1 MIMITNGTFEAS
13 VAEAKQ
19 DNAIKAM
26 SAEIILKDDAET
38 VRNMDQHSF
47 MLAARDKAAEMGYT
61 GTHVGTVST
70 AILEIVS
77 EHDVANVEEEEKAL
91 CGDKY
96 INAIACQHAVTVPD
110 YDATVNTS
118 DAVAIKTLLDALGQ
132 VGVNG
137 NAVAIVRAF
146 RDRVNTHQASM

>member
-1 MIMITNGTFEAS
+1 MIMITNGAFDAS
-13 VAEAKQ
+13 VTEAKQ

-26 SAEIILKDDAET
+26 AAEIILKDDAEA

-47 MLAARDKAAEMGYT
+47 TLAARDKAAEMGYV
-61 GTHVGTVST
+61 GTHVGTVPT
-70 AILEIVS
+70 AILDLVN
-77 EHDVANVEEEEKAL
+77 EHDVANVEEEKAL
-91 CGDKY
+91 CGDEY
-96 INAIACQHAVTVPD
+96 INAIACQHAITVPD

-118 DAVAIKTLLDALGQ
+118 DAVAIKTLLDALGE

-146 RDRVNTHQASM
+146 RDRVNDYQASM